1 MTAGGPL
8 LLGGLAVREPLLAGA
23 AALVMLPLLPDRAMG
38 PYAAIN
44 PHVMGLVVI
53 MILAITAAGEV
64 AMRTLGARLGVPV
77 LGLVSGF
84 ASSSATIGAMGG

>member
-1 MTAGGPL
+1 MIGGGAM
-8 LLGGLAVREPLLAGA
+8 LLGGLAVREPLLAGG

-38 PYAAIN
+38 PSAAIN
-44 PHVMGLVVI
+44 PHSMGLVLI
-53 MILAITAAGEV
+53 MSMAITFAGEV
-64 AMRTLGARLGVPV
+64 AMRALGARLGVPV

>member
-38 PYAAIN
+38 PSAAIN
-44 PHVMGLVVI
+44 PHSMGLVLI
-53 MILAITAAGEV
+53 RSLAITFAGEV
-64 AMRTLGARLGVPV
+64 AMRALGARLGMPV
-77 LGLVSGF
+77 LRLVSGF

>member
-1 MTAGGPL
+1 
-8 LLGGLAVREPLLAGA
+8 
-23 AALVMLPLLPDRAMG
+23 MLPLLPDRVMG

-44 PHVMGLVVI
+44 PHSMGLVLI
-53 MILAITAAGEV
+53 MSMAITFAGEV
-64 AMRTLGARLGVPV
+64 AMRALGARLGVPM